1 MGPRESIMAAREG
14 GGAMIQVSIEF
25 LFLAYLGTA
34 LSVIGICWCRAR
46 IVRYRMEGKELA
58 HRVQCTL
65 CAHVFED
72 NSATLLPRCP
82 QCGNLNERVRLRN
95 L

>member
-1 MGPRESIMAAREG
+1 
-14 GGAMIQVSIEF
+14 MIQVSIEV
-25 LFLAYLGTA
+25 LFFAYLATA
-34 LSVIGICWCRAR
+34 LLIIGACWLRAR
-46 IVRYRMEGKELA
+46 IVRFRMESRELA
-58 HRVQCTL
+58 NRVQCTL

-72 NSATLLPRCP
+72 RTATLLPRCP